1 MMTASA
7 AKKYLQIKVPLIQR
21 IHSNN
26 YRGSFHNNDMNNIGK
41 FSTYGKRILNFNDND
56 KVKIL
61 SNRNDLNCYNINIFN
76 RIV

>member
-56 KVKIL
+56 KVKIFPFEIFGSSQ
-61 SNRNDLNCYNINIFN
+61 SNIEKR
-76 RIV
+76 